1 MRQPP
6 SDATLTQIAAA
17 NPETSTWLAANA
29 GSGKTRVLTDRVAR
43 LLLRGVPP
51 QRILCLTY
59 TRAAATEMQN
69 RLFKRLGAWAMAED
83 GALKDALD
91 ELGLEPG
98 ENNAEVRGA
107 ARTLFARAI
116 ETPGGLKLQTIH
128 SFCASL
134 LRRFPL
140 EAHVSPSFMEM
151 DDRSADMVQA
161 DLLDQLA
168 SGPDQPRFDQIA
180 ALLGEGELARLT
192 KQVIGARA
200 SFEQP
205 LGRGALCAEM
215 DIDPGMTL
223 DHLIDDTFAPGDA
236 AFLQAIRDGLLTREK
251 TDLAHGQRL
260 EGLDLNAP
268 SLGWMSVLEGM
279 MLFGGTTKT
288 AEPFS
293 AKIGKWPT
301 AAGRKL
307 FSDDQIDALDGL
319 MARIEGARQTRVALE
334 AVEKSVALHAFADWI
349 LPAYAQAKTAR
360 GWLDFD
366 DLILKTRALL
376 TDPSVAQW
384 VLFRLDGGI
393 DHILVDEGQD
403 TSPVQWQIIRDLARE
418 FASGDGARPDIQRT
432 IFVVGDPKQSIY
444 SFQGADPAGF
454 EQMRAFFEGAM
465 RAASEPFQTQS
476 LLYSFRSA
484 NAVLQA
490 VDATFKAVDHQG
502 LGMASD
508 HVPFHSDMPGRV
520 DLWAVEL
527 KAEAEADLPFDS
539 PVDALSRQ
547 DHRLVLARRVVD
559 EMAEILAA
567 RTQITTTEG
576 VTRPVTAGDFL
587 ILVQSRKEMFHEIIR
602 ACKDK
607 GLPVAGADR
616 LRIGGELAVRDLMAL
631 LRFAATPEDDLSL
644 ATVLRSP
651 LCNWTEAQLFDL
663 AHKRDT
669 NFLWRALRGRK
680 DAPPAT
686 MDLLQDTLKQGD
698 FLRPFDLIDRILTRH
713 RGRKNLLARLGMEAE
728 DGVDA
733 LLAQALSYEQGN
745 VPSLTGFIGW
755 MAQDTSDLKRALDQQ
770 GDRVRVMTVHGAKG
784 LEAPI
789 VILPDCAKRKPPM
802 PGKLLKLP
810 DGPVLWRTS
819 KPEATPRMAEAM
831 ETASARDQDERMRLL
846 YVAMT
851 RAENW
856 LIIAAA
862 GDADKDCWYAY
873 AQAGLGA
880 LGAAPLVRAEGIGL
894 RWQSGVWPDAS
905 TETLQTSSPHQTE
918 TLPDWAGE
926 HAGAPPQTEASLSP
940 SQLGGAKVIGPDPEG
955 LALDEALAR
964 GTALHWALE
973 HFPKHPLDHWDKIA
987 AAGPDGMASVM
998 DEARAVLAAPAL
1010 TSVFAQDTL
1019 AEVSVTAELA
1029 ELGNRRIS
1037 GQIDRLIISAAEVI
1051 AVDFKS
1057 NAAVPTS
1064 PTDTPEGLL
1073 RQMGAYHAAL
1083 AQLYPDR
1090 KVTCAILWT
1099 RTAELMPLDDAQIRA
1114 ALVRTPTS

>member
-1 MRQPP
+1 MKQPP

-151 DDRSADMVQA
+151 DDRSAEVVQA

-168 SGPDQPRFDQIA
+168 SGPGQPRFDQIA

-200 SFEQP
+200 SFERP
-205 LGRGALCAEM
+205 LGRAELCGEFGVAP
-215 DIDPGMTL
+215 DLTL
-223 DHLIDDTFAPGDA
+223 DSLTAETFAPGDA
-236 AFLQAIRDGLLTREK
+236 PTLRALRDILLTCGGN
-251 TDLAHGQRL
+251 DLKAGQRL
-260 EGLDLNAP
+260 VGIDFDQPSTDWFAP
-268 SLGWMSVLEGM
+268 LENILLTGASA
-279 MLFGGTTKT
+279 K
-288 AEPFS
+288 APFT
-293 AKIGKWPT
+293 AKIGSFPT
-301 AAGRKL
+301 KATRAL
-307 FSDDQIDALDGL
+307 FEAHMDQLDGL
-319 MARIEGARQTRVALE
+319 MGRVEASRATRITLE
-334 AVEKSVALHAFADWI
+334 AVEKSTALHAFADWI
-349 LPAYAQAKTAR
+349 LPAYAEAKTAR

-454 EQMRAFFEGAM
+454 EQMRAFFEDAM

-490 VDATFKAVDHQG
+490 VDATFLGIAHQG
-502 LGMASD
+502 LGMVSD
-508 HVPFHSDMPGRV
+508 HMPFHSNMPGRV
-520 DLWAVEL
+520 DLWAIEP
-527 KAEAEADLPFDS
+527 KAEAEDDLPFDS
-539 PVDALSRQ
+539 PVDALSQ
-547 DHRLVLARRVVD
+547 HDHRLVLARRVVD
-559 EMAEILAA
+559 EMAAILEA

-576 VTRPVTAGDFL
+576 KTRPVTPGDFL
-587 ILVQSRKEMFHEIIR
+587 ILVQSRKDMFHEIIR
-602 ACKDK
+602 ACKDQ

-651 LCNWTEAQLFDL
+651 LCNWSEAQLFDL

-669 NFLWRALRGRK
+669 NFLWRALRDRK
-680 DAPPAT
+680 DAPSAT
-686 MDLLQDTLKQGD
+686 MDLLQDTLKQAD

-713 RGRKNLLARLGMEAE
+713 QGRKNLLARLGLEAE

-802 PGKLLKLP
+802 PGKLLRMP

-819 KPEATPRMAEAM
+819 KPEATPRMADAM
-831 ETASARDQDERMRLL
+831 EEASARDQDERMRLL

-894 RWQSGVWPDAS
+894 RWESGIWPEAAR
-905 TETLQTSSPHQTE
+905 EAPAIPAPHQTE
-918 TLPDWAGE
+918 TLPDWADA
-926 HAGAPPQTEASLSP
+926 HAGTPPQADEPLSP
-940 SQLGGAKVIGPDPEG
+940 SKLGGAKVVGSDPEG
-955 LALDEALAR
+955 LALEEALAR

-973 HFPKHPLDHWDKIA
+973 HFPKHPQDRWDKIA
-987 AAGPDGMASVM
+987 AAGPDGMAGVM
-998 DEARAVLAAPAL
+998 DEAKAVLAAPAL
-1010 TSVFAQDTL
+1010 APVFAPDTL
-1019 AEVSVTAELA
+1019 AEVSITAELA
-1029 ELGNRRIS
+1029 ELDNRRIS
-1037 GQIDRLIISAAEVI
+1037 GQIDRLIISDTEVL

-1057 NAAVPTS
+1057 NAAVPAT
-1064 PTDTPEGLL
+1064 PKDTPEGLL

-1090 KVTCAILWT
+1090 KITCAILWT
-1099 RTAELMPLDDAQIRA
+1099 RAAELMPLDGAQIRA
-1114 ALVRTPTS
+1114 ALVRATTS

>member
-1 MRQPP
+1 MKQAP

-17 NPETSTWLAANA
+17 NPATSTWLAANA

-140 EAHVSPSFMEM
+140 EAHVSPSFIEM
-151 DDRSADMVQA
+151 DDRSAEVLQA

-168 SGPDQPRFDQIA
+168 SGPEQARFDKIA

-200 SFEQP
+200 SFGEP
-205 LGRGALCAEM
+205 LGREDLCAAFEL
-215 DIDPGMTL
+215 DPGMTL
-223 DHLIDDTFAPGDA
+223 ETLVGDTFAPGDGPTLTA
-236 AFLQAIRDGLLTREK
+236 LRDLLLTCGGN
-251 TDLAHGQRL
+251 DLKAGQRL
-260 EGLDLNAP
+260 VGMDFTKPNTDWFAP
-268 SLGWMSVLEGM
+268 LEHILLTGA
-279 MLFGGTTKT
+279 GAK
-288 AEPFS
+288 APFS
-293 AKIGKWPT
+293 AKIGSFPT
-301 AAGRKL
+301 KATRAVFDGHM
-307 FSDDQIDALDGL
+307 DQLDGL
-319 MARIEGARQTRVALE
+319 MARIEGARETRIALE
-334 AVEKSVALHAFADWI
+334 AVEKTAALHAFADWI
-349 LPAYAQAKTAR
+349 LPAYAAAKTAR

-366 DLILKTRALL
+366 DLILKARALL

-393 DHILVDEGQD
+393 DHILVDEAQD

-418 FASGDGARPDIQRT
+418 FASGQGARPDIQRT

-454 EQMRAFFEGAM
+454 EQMRDFFEGAM
-465 RAASEPFQTQS
+465 IAASEPFQTQN
-476 LLYSFRSA
+476 LRYSFRSA
-484 NAVLQA
+484 TAVLQA
-490 VDATFKAVDHQG
+490 VDATFRAVDHQG
-502 LGMASD
+502 LGMASE
-508 HVPFHSDMPGRV
+508 HLSFHGDMPGRV
-520 DLWAVEL
+520 DLWQVEP
-527 KAEAEADLPFDS
+527 KAEAEEALPFDS
-539 PVDALSRQ
+539 PVDALSQQ
-547 DHRLVLARRVVD
+547 DHRLILARRVVD
-559 EMAEILAA
+559 EMADILNN
-567 RTQITTTEG
+567 RTQITTTDG
-576 VTRPVTAGDFL
+576 ITRPVTPGDFL
-587 ILVQSRKEMFHEIIR
+587 ILVQSRREMFHEIIR
-602 ACKDK
+602 ACKDLD
-607 GLPVAGADR
+607 LPVAGADR
-616 LRIGGELAVRDLMAL
+616 LRVGGELAVRDLMAL

-651 LCNWTEAQLFDL
+651 LCNWTEGQLFDL

-669 NFLWRALRGRK
+669 NFLWRALRDRK
-680 DAPPAT
+680 DAPPET
-686 MDLLQDTLKQGD
+686 MDLLQDTLRQAD

-713 RGRKNLLARLGMEAE
+713 NGRTNLLARLGAEAE
-728 DGVDA
+728 DGIDA

-789 VILPDCAKRKPPM
+789 VILPDCAKRQAPT
-802 PGKLLKLP
+802 PGKLLKMP
-810 DGPVLWRTS
+810 DGPVLWRSS
-819 KPEATPRMAEAM
+819 KAEATAQMAEAM
-831 ETASARDQDERMRLL
+831 EAASARDQDERMRLL

-856 LIIAAA
+856 LIMAAA
-862 GDADKDCWYAY
+862 GDADKDCWYAH
-873 AQAGLGA
+873 AKDGLGA
-880 LGAAPLVRAEGIGL
+880 LGAAPLVRPEGIGV
-894 RWQSGVWPDAS
+894 RWESGVWPEAAADQPDAPS
-905 TETLQTSSPHQTE
+905 VTATPD
-918 TLPDWAGE
+918 LPDWTHAHAPAPIKDAG
-926 HAGAPPQTEASLSP
+926 PLSP

-955 LALDEALAR
+955 LALDEAMAR

-973 HFPKHPLDHWDKIA
+973 HFPKHPEDRWNAIA
-987 AAGPDGMASVM
+987 SAGPDGVADII
-998 DEARAVLAAPAL
+998 DEARGVLNAPAL
-1010 TSVFAQDTL
+1010 ARVFALDTL
-1019 AEVSVTAELA
+1019 AEVSISTALP
-1029 ELGNRRIS
+1029 ELGNQRIS
-1037 GQIDRLIISAAEVI
+1037 GQIDRLIVTDTEVT

-1057 NAAVPTS
+1057 NAAVPAS
-1064 PTDTPEGLL
+1064 ATDTPEGLL
-1073 RQMGAYHAAL
+1073 RQMGAYQSAL

-1090 KVTCAILWT
+1090 KITCAILWT
-1099 RTAELMPLDDAQIRA
+1099 RTAQLMPLDDAQMRA
-1114 ALVRTPTS
+1114 ALVRATTS

>member
-1 MRQPP
+1 MTQRP

-83 GALKDALD
+83 GALQKALD

-98 ENNAEVRGA
+98 ENTAELRGA

-151 DDRSADMVQA
+151 DDRSAEVLQA

-168 SGPDQPRFDQIA
+168 SGPEQARFDQIA
-180 ALLGEGELARLT
+180 GLLGEGELARLT

-200 SFEQP
+200 EFDTP
-205 LGRGALCAEM
+205 LGREALYDAFE
-215 DIDPGMTL
+215 IDPDLTL
-223 DHLIDDTFAPGDA
+223 ETLVDETFAPGDGPTLTA
-236 AFLQAIRDGLLTREK
+236 LRDLLLSCGGN
-251 TDLAHGQRL
+251 DLKAGQRL
-260 EGLDLNAP
+260 LGVDFTQPTLDWIAP
-268 SLGWMSVLEGM
+268 LEHILLTGA
-279 MLFGGTTKT
+279 GAK
-288 AEPFS
+288 APFS
-293 AKIGKWPT
+293 AKIDSFPT
-301 AAGRKL
+301 KASRAA
-307 FSDDQIDALDGL
+307 FDPHMDQLNGM
-319 MARIEGARQTRVALE
+319 MARIEGARAKRIALE
-334 AVEKSVALHAFADWI
+334 AVDKTAALHAFADWI
-349 LPAYAQAKTAR
+349 LPAYAAAKTAR

-366 DLILKTRALL
+366 DLILKARALL

-393 DHILVDEGQD
+393 DHILVDEAQD

-418 FASGDGARPDIQRT
+418 FASGEGARTDIQRT

-454 EQMRAFFEGAM
+454 EQMRDFFEGAM
-465 RAASEPFQTQS
+465 TAASEPFQTQN
-476 LLYSFRSA
+476 LRYSFRSA
-484 NAVLQA
+484 SAVLQA
-490 VDATFKAVDHQG
+490 VDETFRAVDHQG
-502 LGMASD
+502 LGMASE
-508 HVPFHSDMPGRV
+508 HVSFHSDMPGRV
-520 DLWAVEL
+520 DLWQVEP
-527 KAEAEADLPFDS
+527 KAEAEEPLPFDS
-539 PVDALSRQ
+539 PVDALSQQ
-547 DHRLVLARRVVD
+547 DHRLVLAQRVVD
-559 EMAEILAA
+559 EMAEILNT
-567 RTQITTTEG
+567 RTQITTTDG
-576 VTRPVTAGDFL
+576 VTRPVTPGDIL
-587 ILVQSRKEMFHEIIR
+587 ILVQSRGVMFHEIIR
-602 ACKDK
+602 ACKD
-607 GLPVAGADR
+607 LDIPVAGADR

-651 LCNWTEAQLFDL
+651 LCNWTEGQLFDL
-663 AHKRDT
+663 AHKRET
-669 NFLWRALRGRK
+669 NFLWRALRDRP
-680 DAPPAT
+680 DAPSQT
-686 MDLLQDTLKQGD
+686 MDLLQDTLRQAD

-713 RGRKNLLARLGMEAE
+713 LGRTNLLARLGVEAE
-728 DGVDA
+728 DGINA

-789 VILPDCAKRKPPM
+789 VILPDCAKRQAPA

-810 DGPVLWRTS
+810 DGPMVWRS
-819 KPEATPRMAEAM
+819 GKESATAQMADAM
-831 ETASARDQDERMRLL
+831 EAVSARDQDERMRLL

-856 LIIAAA
+856 LIMAAA
-862 GDADKDCWYAY
+862 GDADKDCWYAH
-873 AQAGLGA
+873 ARQGLAA
-880 LGAAPLVRAEGIGL
+880 LGAASLVRPEGIGM
-894 RWQSGVWPDAS
+894 RWESGVWPDAAP
-905 TETLQTSSPHQTE
+905 EHVEAPSPSKTRD
-918 TLPDWAGE
+918 LPDWATT
-926 HAGAPPQTEASLSP
+926 HASAPTKEAAPLSP

-955 LALDEALAR
+955 LALDEAMAR

-973 HFPKHPLDHWDKIA
+973 HFPKYPEDQWPKIA
-987 AAGPDGMASVM
+987 SAGPDGIESVL
-998 DEARAVLAAPAL
+998 DEARSVLSAPAL
-1010 TSVFAQDTL
+1010 APVFAPGAL
-1019 AEVSVTAELA
+1019 AEVSISAALP
-1029 ELGNRRIS
+1029 ELGGHRIS
-1037 GQIDRLIISAAEVI
+1037 GQIDRLVITSDEVLAI
-1051 AVDFKS
+1051 DFKS
-1057 NAAVPTS
+1057 NAAVPS
-1064 PTDTPEGLL
+1064 RASDTPEGLL
-1073 RQMGAYHAAL
+1073 RQMGAYHSAL
-1083 AQLYPDR
+1083 AQLYAGR
-1090 KVTCAILWT
+1090 KITCAILWT
-1099 RTAELMPLDDAQIRA
+1099 RTAQLMPLGDAEMRA
-1114 ALVRTPTS
+1114 ALVRATTS